1 MINLVN
7 DFQHDGNKEL
17 MEQLNQTTGDW
28 GIVVDKIEVQSVRL
42 PQELQRSMAA
52 EAEGTRK

>member
-1 MINLVN
+1 
-7 DFQHDGNKEL
+7 

-42 PQELQRSMAA
+42 PQELQRTMAA